1 MEPNAAFASILI
13 HVIIKDIKE
22 QTGQNG
28 SYEFQKAWT
37 DLAYNFMVQRY
48 ESGREDERYKY
59 EKE

>member
-22 QTGQNG
+22 QTGQEV

-37 DLAYNFMVQRY
+37 DLAYNFMKQRFDAG
-48 ESGREDERYKY
+48 EELGRSY
-59 EKE
+59 EKK